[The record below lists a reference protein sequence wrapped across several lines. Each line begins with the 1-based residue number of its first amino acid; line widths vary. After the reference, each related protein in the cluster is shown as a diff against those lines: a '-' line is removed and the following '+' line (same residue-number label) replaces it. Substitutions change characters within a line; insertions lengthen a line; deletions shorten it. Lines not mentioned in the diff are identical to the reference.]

1 MNFVKGMKKKMIKV
15 AIAGSDNASRAAAML
30 RKYAPPDMTIT
41 HIETLKPFTHD
52 YDLIINFSTR
62 PGRIAVLL
70 TCTGVKVARVC
81 GSDWH
86 RSILG
91 KELHRAMLWLSG
103 LNIMYASEALK
114 NDVWLKGEVHVNPVN
129 ENHFYPRGMPRDK
142 EVCYYVNRG
151 RLTYQPELMPDGATL
166 IDGTVPYEDMPD
178 LLSSHKRYIRHTTHD
193 ASPKLPYEAL
203 LCGCEVWVN
212 GEKLL
217 IVPEYMLTSYQGP
230 RWIKYILGHCVK

>member
-30 RKYAPPDMTIT
+30 QKYTPPDMTIT
-41 HIETLKPFTHD
+41 HIETLKPFTKE

-114 NDVWLKGEVHVNPVN
+114 KDVWLSGEVHVNPVN
-129 ENHFYPRGMPRDK
+129 EDHFYPRDVPRDK

-151 RLTYQPELMPDGATL
+151 RAPYHPELMPLGATL
-166 IDGTVPYEDMPD
+166 IDGTVPYEEMPL
-178 LLSSHKRYIRHTTHD
+178 LLSRHKRYERNILHN

-203 LCGCEVWVN
+203 LCGCEVYLN

-217 IVPEYMLTSYQGP
+217 TVPEYMLTSYQGP
-230 RWIKYILGHCVK
+230 RWIKYILDYCK